1 MCMFSLVW
9 DVACWCM
16 LALRKA
22 WHFSEGLRTA
32 TQKPLTVR
40 ATMSRNTQDPHGGTA
55 VQKPCRLCVCDT
67 TGIPPQFPWKLQ
79 PVTGTLKRFL
89 STCRAE
95 VLSCCYRICSE
106 LYLSSSKHVQTKHSN
121 LALKFWIWIPGV
133 FEHLETWSL
142 QVGHWIPH
150 WRTCPPDSSS
160 PITWGQPHPNR
171 SQKRQR
177 LSSGSSAV
185 PVSVELPAWCDRNQM
200 LISRPEQDRENSN
213 ALKVCMVFEKR
224 LGPGEKKC
232 DWVDLSSVEFP

>member
-1 MCMFSLVW
+1 MCMLSLVW
-9 DVACWCM
+9 DVACWRM

-106 LYLSSSKHVQTKHSN
+106 LCLSSSKHVQTKHSN
-121 LALKFWIWIPGV
+121 LALKFWIWIPG
-133 FEHLETWSL
+133 SL
-142 QVGHWIPH
+142 NI
-150 WRTCPPDSSS
+150 
-160 PITWGQPHPNR
+160 
-171 SQKRQR
+171 
-177 LSSGSSAV
+177 
-185 PVSVELPAWCDRNQM
+185 
-200 LISRPEQDRENSN
+200 
-213 ALKVCMVFEKR
+213 LKPGVCR
-224 LGPGEKKC
+224 LGIG
-232 DWVDLSSVEFP
+232 FPIEEHVLPTPVLPSLEVNLIRIGLRRGRDCPAVRQQFQFQ

>member
-1 MCMFSLVW
+1 MCMLSLVW
-9 DVACWCM
+9 DVACWRM

-40 ATMSRNTQDPHGGTA
+40 ATMSHNTQDPHGGTA

-95 VLSCCYRICSE
+95 VLSCCYRSTSSE
-106 LYLSSSKHVQTKHSN
+106 SVSEEAETVQPFVSSSSFSR
-121 LALKFWIWIPGV
+121 A
-133 FEHLETWSL
+133 
-142 QVGHWIPH
+142 
-150 WRTCPPDSSS
+150 TCGYLLDA
-160 PITWGQPHPNR
+160 TGTRCWFRGPN
-171 SQKRQR
+171 KTVKIQR
-177 LSSGSSAV
+177 LWKYV
-185 PVSVELPAWCDRNQM
+185 W
-200 LISRPEQDRENSN
+200 I
-213 ALKVCMVFEKR
+213 CMVFEKR

-232 DWVDLSSVEFP
+232 DLVDLSSVEFP